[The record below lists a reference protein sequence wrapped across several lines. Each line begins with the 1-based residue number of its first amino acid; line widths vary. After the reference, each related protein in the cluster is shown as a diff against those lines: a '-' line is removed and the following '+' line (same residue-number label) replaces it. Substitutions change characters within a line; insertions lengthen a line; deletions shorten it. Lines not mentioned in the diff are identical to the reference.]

1 MDITVLRYIVFI
13 VAALILIWAAF
24 EVRSRLVRHREQDV
38 RTVNTWVK
46 LDSGTVAHNIEEES
60 RPLAIEE
67 NDEQEEPVDQTDVQ
81 SRAQQNGHYT
91 PSKKTL

>member
-1 MDITVLRYIVFI
+1 MDITVLRIIVLI
-13 VAALILIWAAF
+13 VAAFILIWAAF
-24 EVRSRLVRHREQDV
+24 EVRSRLARRRKQDV
-38 RTVNTWVK
+38 RALNTWVK
-46 LDSGTVAHNIEEES
+46 LDARIDAQNIEEEA
-60 RPLAIEE
+60 RPLSIEE

>member
-24 EVRSRLVRHREQDV
+24 EVRSRLVRRRKQDV
-38 RTVNTWVK
+38 RALNTWVK
-46 LDSGTVAHNIEEES
+46 LDSRTVAQNIEES
-60 RPLAIEE
+60 RPLPIEE
-67 NDEQEEPVDQTDVQ
+67 NDEQEEPGDQVDVH